1 MSIYICLFLSYIFIY
16 KTFTFFF
23 KLLHVWES
31 AAQGVAF
38 FQACPL
44 VKHPAFFKLCQRSAI
59 SEVVFF
65 CFLSSPFS
73 FLPQRSFGSTSS
85 CFLSSTSSFTS
96 LSSSCLGIASF
107 SFWGSASFFFGGFS
121 SSLSWRCFPED
132 L

>member
-65 CFLSSPFS
+65 CFLSSPFRLPPS
-73 FLPQRSFGSTSS
+73 EIFWVHLLLLPLFHLLLHLLVLLLLGHCLLLLLGLCLLLLWRLFL
-85 CFLSSTSSFTS
+85 L
-96 LSSSCLGIASF
+96 LVLAV
-107 SFWGSASFFFGGFS
+107 
-121 SSLSWRCFPED
+121 FP
-132 L
+132 

>member
-1 MSIYICLFLSYIFIY
+1 MSIYIYVYFFHIFLFIKLSL
-16 KTFTFFF
+16 FFF

-107 SFWGSASFFFGGFS
+107 SFWGSASFFFGGLF
-121 SSLSWRCFPED
+121 LLLVLAVFP
-132 L
+132 